1 MAATPRPP
9 VGGVGRPIGRRTIVL
24 SRRAAR
30 VRLLV
35 RPVNRGTTGT
45 AASPASPAKH
55 ANRVSLVAS
64 VNRGVSVNRVANASC
79 GRNASRVANASPGE
93 SGRVASPES
102 AGMIASRGSPA
113 SRVSIA
119 NPANPANRGSRATVI
134 RHRDRT
140 MTATKGRGERLPART
155 WGVRGVAVPRGG
167 VLKGAVLRV
176 AVRKG
181 AGVVMVAVTRGDLRR
196 IGEGVIGRPAMKFAG
211 APRCGP
217 KPRVGVASP
226 RRERTVVRGVARGRT
241 TAGEERTTGEMMG
254 MEVVGDGVG
263 GVHVGV
269 DRLPCRGA
277 GWEVAECRVAGWVG
291 GDRGAD
297 RAGAC
302 LRCPRRRGVGVAG
315 GDARGVRHRVAI
327 NPECRREGVTTSP
340 TTRPTMTRCPPREP
354 WRGCWRCTP
363 RAMGS

>member
-79 GRNASRVANASPGE
+79 GRNASRVANASPEE

-113 SRVSIA
+113 SRVSI
-119 NPANPANRGSRATVI
+119 ANPANRGSRATVI

-196 IGEGVIGRPAMKFAG
+196 IGEGVIGRPAMRFAG

-217 KPRVGVASP
+217 KPRVGGASP

-340 TTRPTMTRCPPREP
+340 TTRPTMTRCPPREL